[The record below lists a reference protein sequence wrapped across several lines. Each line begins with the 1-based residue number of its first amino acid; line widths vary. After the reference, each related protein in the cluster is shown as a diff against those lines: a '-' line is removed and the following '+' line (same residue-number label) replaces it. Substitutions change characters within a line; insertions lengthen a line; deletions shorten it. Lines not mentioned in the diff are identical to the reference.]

1 MRPKPTREWVMLE
14 LERLGVRVVSGRLKS
29 GGPGG
34 NGAGLGEDDGGSDGG
49 DSVGDGGDT
58 KGVNNNNMSGV
69 SFFWCCNCL
78 YENDNTH
85 LMLKIK
91 TLCIEYCW
99 IKL

>member
-34 NGAGLGEDDGGSDGG
+34 ESGGAGVGDDDSA
-49 DSVGDGGDT
+49 DSVGGGGDAN

-69 SFFWCCNCL
+69 S
-78 YENDNTH
+78 
-85 LMLKIK
+85 
-91 TLCIEYCW
+91 LC
-99 IKL
+99 